1 MCMIIYATKQ
11 TVDRYGMTMPEN
23 FTDPIMKSVVQNTY
37 DLEKDNSIL
46 EWGAKIFYFDGRKC
60 IQVCN
65 FASKLTFVLIDIKKS
80 ELEIVGD
87 LIARYL
93 LELYAGNKKMIK
105 LLKRMFNEHPVCLFA
120 KFTNKKIIASMNSF
134 QLTYIDTGSIY
145 YNSIENGILKTIDIN
160 KKINKE
166 LYVARYDVG
175 GKKEYLFPADK
186 FEELLTEYYSQ

>member
-1 MCMIIYATKQ
+1 MIIYATKQ

-175 GKKEYLFPADK
+175 GKKNIFSRLINLKNYLPNITANN
-186 FEELLTEYYSQ
+186 

>member
-1 MCMIIYATKQ
+1 MIIYATKQ

-23 FTDPIMKSVVQNTY
+23 FMDPIMKSVVQNTY

-93 LELYAGNKKMIK
+93 LELYAGNKKMLK

-120 KFTNKKIIASMNSF
+120 KLTNKKIIASMNSF

-145 YNSIENGILKTIDIN
+145 YNSIENGILRSIDIN

-166 LYVARYDVG
+166 LYVARYDIG
-175 GKKEYLFPADK
+175 GKREYLFPADK
-186 FEELLTEYYSQ
+186 FEELLTKYYSR

>member
-1 MCMIIYATKQ
+1 MIIYATKQ

-46 EWGAKIFYFDGRKC
+46 EWEQRYFILTVENVFKFV
-60 IQVCN
+60 IL
-65 FASKLTFVLIDIKKS
+65 ASKLTFVLIDIKKS